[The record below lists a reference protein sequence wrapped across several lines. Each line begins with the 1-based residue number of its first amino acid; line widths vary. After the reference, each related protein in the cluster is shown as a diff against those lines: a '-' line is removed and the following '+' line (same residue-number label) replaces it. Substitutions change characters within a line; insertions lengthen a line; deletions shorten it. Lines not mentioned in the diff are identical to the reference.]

1 MVVVVEEEAELE
13 MEEEPP
19 KILTEK
25 ECQRKTGMLVTGKT
39 MLAHLMDGSIS

>member
-1 MVVVVEEEAELE
+1 MVVEEEEEAEVE

-25 ECQRKTGMLVTGKT
+25 ECQRKTGILVTGKT

>member
-1 MVVVVEEEAELE
+1 MVVEEEEEAEVE

-25 ECQRKTGMLVTGKT
+25 ECQRKTGILVTGQP
-39 MLAHLMDGSIS
+39 MQAHLMDGSIS